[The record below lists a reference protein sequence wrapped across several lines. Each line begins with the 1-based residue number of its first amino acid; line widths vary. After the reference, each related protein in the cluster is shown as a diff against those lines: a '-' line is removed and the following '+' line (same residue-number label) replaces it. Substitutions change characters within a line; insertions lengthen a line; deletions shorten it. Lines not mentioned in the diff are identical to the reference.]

1 MRQIMKKTYEINPAW
16 IRPSQS
22 ELVNKAVV
30 LIGLVATLTIFGVV
44 GYFSDKRDVE
54 RYADTN
60 KDGIVSTNEWGTV
73 YDELRLPYNLTNR
86 VQLNSKQVGEYLDNH
101 DSVRIERNKA
111 EAAHRMLMGHS
122 VQGFR

>member
-44 GYFSDKRDVE
+44 GYFRGSL
-54 RYADTN
+54 TIN
-60 KDGIVSTNEWGTV
+60 CHVSTN
-73 YDELRLPYNLTNR
+73 
-86 VQLNSKQVGEYLDNH
+86 
-101 DSVRIERNKA
+101 RIVP
-111 EAAHRMLMGHS
+111 L
-122 VQGFR
+122 